1 MVRVRGELGIGKAEA
16 KDCWAAWGPPEFGDS
31 EGTNMPE
38 RPHQGSSVTD
48 ELAEASGEPTPSEG
62 EQGVEGLLRG
72 KKKMVMSRQDREE
85 LWP

>member
-1 MVRVRGELGIGKAEA
+1 MVRVRGQLGIGKAEA

-48 ELAEASGEPTPSEG
+48 ELEEASGEPTPSEG
-62 EQGVEGLLRG
+62 EQGVEGQRASGLTAPKG
-72 KKKMVMSRQDREE
+72 EKKNGDV
-85 LWP
+85 